1 MGFSIHKKL
10 VIWFVFVS
18 LLSLGLATLIGVHSI
33 DTIVMDQAQ
42 DKVKSDLNT
51 ANEVYNYKKEKI
63 RDLVRFTANL
73 KLVQDALVN
82 DDTDFLTYKLKRIMD
97 DEGLDLL
104 VITDSS
110 GTVVARG
117 QNDVCGDSQAD
128 DPLVMR
134 ALAGSTVVS
143 TEIVPES
150 KLLLEGEDLRER
162 AAIAFVYTP
171 KAKPTSKTS
180 ETSGMMIKSAAPIY
194 HNDTLVGVIYGGH
207 LINRNYEI
215 VDRIKNIVYKDKV
228 YGDRDIGTATI
239 FQGDLR
245 ISTNVRESSG
255 DRAIGTRVSEE
266 VYNTVLVSGEKW
278 IDRAYV
284 VNAWYFTAYEPI
296 YDINGNVIGIL
307 YVGMLEKPFT
317 DIEQKML
324 TKFAA
329 IILVAIILSF
339 LIASVLAHNI
349 SEPITELLHTT
360 RSIADGDLSKR
371 VNVTRGDE
379 IGELAVA
386 FNRMADVLKKNA
398 ESIREKT
405 AKLEHANIELKEID
419 RLKSEFINIASHEL
433 RTPLTTLKGYLEL
446 ALDGTLG
453 GFTDIQMTKLKIMNR
468 NADRLLG
475 LVNDLLNLS
484 DIQSRQMH
492 LIKKKTSLRD
502 MLDDAIE
509 HIKPL
514 ADSKGHEILVDIR
527 EDMVITCDRARIVY
541 ALRHLLDDAVRYTT
555 EPGTIRIT
563 AEDKIDDVH
572 ICISDTGVGIPEN
585 ELENIFIPFYELK
598 GSMQHTTGT
607 SGLGL
612 SIAKGIVEAHGGVI
626 WIKSKVGVGTIF
638 HIVLPKG

>member
-18 LLSLGLATLIGVHSI
+18 VLSLGLATLIGVHSI

-51 ANEVYNYKKEKI
+51 ANEVYNYKEEKI
-63 RDLVRFTANL
+63 RDSVRFTANL
-73 KLVQDALVN
+73 ELIQDAVVN
-82 DDTDFLTYKLKRIMD
+82 NDTDFLTYKLKRIMD
-97 DEGLDLL
+97 DENLDLL
-104 VITDSS
+104 VITDSD

-162 AAIAFVYTP
+162 AAMEFVYTP
-171 KAKPTSKTS
+171 KAKPTSKTN
-180 ETSGMMIKSAAPIY
+180 ETSGMMIRSAAPIY
-194 HNDTLVGVIYGGH
+194 HNNTLVGVIYGGH

-215 VDRIKNIVYKDKV
+215 VDRIKNIVYRDKV
-228 YGDRDIGTATI
+228 YEDRDIGTATI

-245 ISTNVRESSG
+245 ISTNVRDSSG
-255 DRAIGTRVSEE
+255 DRAIRTRVSEE
-266 VYNTVLVSGEKW
+266 VYDAVLVSGEKW
-278 IDRAYV
+278 IDRAFV
-284 VNAWYFTAYEPI
+284 VNAMYITAYEPI
-296 YDINGNVIGIL
+296 YDIDDNVIGIL
-307 YVGMLEKPFT
+307 YVGMLEKPFI
-317 DIEQKML
+317 DLEQKML
-324 TKFAA
+324 TKFAVV
-329 IILVAIILSF
+329 ILVAVILSF
-339 LIASVLAHNI
+339 LIAGVLARNI
-349 SEPITELLHTT
+349 SEPVSELVRTT
-360 RSIADGDLSKR
+360 RSIADGDLPNR
-371 VNVTRGDE
+371 VDVTRGDE

-398 ESIREKT
+398 DAIREKT
-405 AKLEHANIELKEID
+405 AELEHANIELKETD

-453 GFTDIQMTKLKIMNR
+453 GFTDVQTTKLKIMNR

-484 DIQSRQMH
+484 EIQSRQMH
-492 LIKKKTSLRD
+492 LMKTNISLRD
-502 MLDDAIE
+502 MMDDAIE
-509 HIKPL
+509 RIKPL

-527 EDMVITCDRARIVY
+527 ENMIITCDRARIVY
-541 ALRHLLDDAVRYTT
+541 ALRHLLDDAVRYTP

-572 ICISDTGVGIPEN
+572 IRISDTGVGIPEN

-598 GSMQHTTGT
+598 GSMQHATGT

-612 SIAKGIVEAHGGVI
+612 SIVKGIVEAHGGVI
-626 WIKSKVGVGTIF
+626 WIKSKIDAGTIF